1 MIGLLF
7 IYFLTEKIVN
17 ASVFLTGE
25 FSSPCFGTL
34 RVHEKNTNIVH
45 DIERTKEDI
54 GLEGAIIVDKV
65 ELDMISNCKVE

>member
-7 IYFLTEKIVN
+7 IYFLTENIVN

-25 FSSPCFGTL
+25 LSSPCIGTL
-34 RVHEKNTNIVH
+34 RVHEKGTNIVH

-54 GLEGAIIVDKV
+54 GFEGGIIVDKV
-65 ELDMISNCKVE
+65 ELNVTSWS